1 MSEQFLVVD
10 KDGAL
15 VTNTGAYTFTDPT
28 TGVQF
33 SAGETKQIKV
43 TPWLLSQ
50 PVFKVEKVEK
60 VEKAPDRPTK
70 GNK

>member
-1 MSEQFLVVD
+1 MSEQFTVID

-33 SAGETKQIKV
+33 SAGETKQIKA

-50 PVFKVEKVEK
+50 PVFLVEKIDK
-60 VEKAPDRPTK
+60 TPDKPAK
-70 GNK
+70 GGK

>member
-1 MSEQFLVVD
+1 MSELTVVD

-33 SAGETKQIKV
+33 ASGETKQIKL
-43 TPWLLSQ
+43 TPWLESQ
-50 PVFKVEKVEK
+50 PVFKIDKPA
-60 VEKAPDRPTK
+60 KASK
-70 GNK
+70 